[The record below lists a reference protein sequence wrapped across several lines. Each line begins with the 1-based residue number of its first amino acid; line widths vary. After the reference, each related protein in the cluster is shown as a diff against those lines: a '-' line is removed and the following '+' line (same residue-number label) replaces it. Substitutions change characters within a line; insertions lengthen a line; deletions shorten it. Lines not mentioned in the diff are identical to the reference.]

1 MFKRGNIHP
10 QEEGRQGNEQLDT
23 TKVMKS
29 FLQFLAMSGLLFS
42 QGFADS
48 PLECS
53 VSGTGKNL
61 AVTVN
66 VVTPHPGEMVIRTP
80 DDRTIW
86 LQADHIPF
94 QYPVTDTF
102 EQLSEFVLDMKTRG
116 SWFND
121 WGEPEAVS
129 IFSLDGTYELT
140 IARSVDSGREDSSSF
155 SCRFSVSRKD
165 ASDKN

>member
-1 MFKRGNIHP
+1 MFKRRNICP
-10 QEEGRQGNEQLDT
+10 QEEGRQGHEQLEP

-29 FLQFLAMSGLLFS
+29 FLQFLAMSGLLFAES
-42 QGFADS
+42 FADS

-61 AVTVN
+61 TDTVN

-86 LQADHIPF
+86 LQAAHIPF
-94 QYPVTDTF
+94 QYPVTDAF

-116 SWFND
+116 SWFDD

-140 IARSVDSGREDSSSF
+140 IAKNMDSRREDPSSF
-155 SCRFSVSRKD
+155 SCRFSVSND
-165 ASDKN
+165 HSNDKN

>member
-1 MFKRGNIHP
+1 
-10 QEEGRQGNEQLDT
+10 
-23 TKVMKS
+23 MKF
-29 FLQFLAMSGLLFS
+29 FLKFVAMSGLFFADS
-42 QGFADS
+42 FADS
-48 PLECS
+48 PLECY
-53 VSGTGKNL
+53 VSGAGKKL
-61 AVTVN
+61 TVTVN

-102 EQLSEFVLDMKTRG
+102 EQLSEFVLNMKTRG

-129 IFSLDGTYELT
+129 IFGLNGTYELT
-140 IARSVDSGREDSSSF
+140 IARSVDSGRDNSSSF
-155 SCRFSVSRKD
+155 SCRFNVAKD
-165 ASDKN
+165 DSTDKN